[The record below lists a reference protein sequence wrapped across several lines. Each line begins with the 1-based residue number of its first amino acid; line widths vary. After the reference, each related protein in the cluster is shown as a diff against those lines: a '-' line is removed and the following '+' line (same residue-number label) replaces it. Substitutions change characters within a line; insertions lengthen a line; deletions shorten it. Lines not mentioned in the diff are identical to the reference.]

1 MKKHS
6 NNDNNSKNGDNN
18 VMENNNVIMM
28 TESYPRTPH
37 LPFSPCIFDD
47 DIKIK
52 DTKALT
58 IFETNDI
65 IITEKI
71 DGGNACIHPS
81 KGMVYA
87 RTHNAEAKHPSFSPI
102 KELCQILHYENLPAN
117 LKLFGENVFGIHSI
131 EYDNLKSFFYLFAVQ
146 EGDRWYSWKEV
157 ADFALKYDLMLP
169 PILYMGKGLKI
180 KEIETLMNKAITLK
194 SGLATDTSGTKPEG
208 FVVRI
213 MDSYKCNDFENKVAK
228 YVRKNH
234 VQTNETWR
242 RTWKKAKLN
251 L

>member
-1 MKKHS
+1 
-6 NNDNNSKNGDNN
+6 
-18 VMENNNVIMM
+18 
-28 TESYPRTPH
+28 
-37 LPFSPCIFDD
+37 
-47 DIKIK
+47 
-52 DTKALT
+52 
-58 IFETNDI
+58 
-65 IITEKI
+65 
-71 DGGNACIHPS
+71 
-81 KGMVYA
+81 
-87 RTHNAEAKHPSFSPI
+87 
-102 KELCQILHYENLPAN
+102 
-117 LKLFGENVFGIHSI
+117 
-131 EYDNLKSFFYLFAVQ
+131 
-146 EGDRWYSWKEV
+146 
-157 ADFALKYDLMLP
+157 MLP